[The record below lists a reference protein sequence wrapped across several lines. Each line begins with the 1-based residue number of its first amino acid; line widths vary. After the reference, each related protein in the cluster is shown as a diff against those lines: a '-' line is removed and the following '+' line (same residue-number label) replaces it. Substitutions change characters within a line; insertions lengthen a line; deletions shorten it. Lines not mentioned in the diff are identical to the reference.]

1 MDWIL
6 HHTRTIL
13 YFTSL
18 TPQADLNASL
28 TSIDQLRTQQTTEMK
43 EVEQYVEHI
52 RYLSDER
59 EALTLEFE
67 TENEQLKGQVESLK
81 AEVDGE

>member
-1 MDWIL
+1 
-6 HHTRTIL
+6 
-13 YFTSL
+13 
-18 TPQADLNASL
+18 
-28 TSIDQLRTQQTTEMK
+28 MK

-81 AEVDGE
+81 AEVNGE